1 MNRFNIITFLGY
13 MFFAII
19 IAFGFSEMF
28 KSFPLFFIIT
38 GFLGLLYLII
48 NNFIS
53 SINDSL
59 NNIYKN
65 KD

>member
-1 MNRFNIITFLGY
+1 MNKFNIIKFLGY
-13 MFFAII
+13 MFFAVM
-19 IAFGFSEMF
+19 IAAGFSEIY

-59 NNIYKN
+59 NNIYK
-65 KD
+65 K